1 MCVFCFW
8 CFCHPFHK
16 KWRPK
21 QGKAFKMK
29 WIQIGSNCPLP
40 LPLPFVCCPLTLPLG
55 ASEDSQKAEEY
66 AHLTR
71 SASWQGQFRVLES
84 IQYVGRL
91 LSSEIAV
98 SRWILKDLSVVF
110 RVGVIEIHE
119 DHQHCSSPMKTTK
132 TDAINEANFTSQPRN
147 TSSWKLSFVALRRSS
162 KDRSRLG
169 DGYWGGVIWRA
180 KSLNSQWSE
189 YVCHNVLSW
198 LLWLLYYVWWNL
210 LFLFSHW
217 QVNRYQL
224 QDAMP
229 WKRHLDTCFSSQQ
242 GLFTSALPRPGVPS
256 PVKWNASEQ
265 GARGIFGERTAY
277 IIPKS
282 MNQSIWTCCNDV
294 AVSPWRGET

>member
-1 MCVFCFW
+1 MNHRGAESPGPSSSGCEAIHHHFHRGRHGSGGSTKGLCLGASLAFLGCLRHQWNRKRATKKHGGYYKYVCFW
-8 CFCHPFHK
+8 CFCNPFHK

-55 ASEDSQKAEEY
+55 ASQDSQKAEEY

-84 IQYVGRL
+84 IQFVGRL

-110 RVGVIEIHE
+110 RVGVIETHE
-119 DHQHCSSPMKTTK
+119 DQHFSSPMKTTK

-147 TSSWKLSFVALRRSS
+147 TSSWKPSFVALRRSS

-189 YVCHNVLSW
+189 YVC
-198 LLWLLYYVWWNL
+198 
-210 LFLFSHW
+210 
-217 QVNRYQL
+217 

-229 WKRHLDTCFSSQQ
+229 RHMFFIPARS
-242 GLFTSALPRPGVPS
+242 FYF
-256 PVKWNASEQ
+256 
-265 GARGIFGERTAY
+265 GAT
-277 IIPKS
+277 
-282 MNQSIWTCCNDV
+282 
-294 AVSPWRGET
+294 